1 MSELERPTIL
11 QIASEAYVDPRTV
24 RAEFAYQQGRRSKPV
39 RGLSGER
46 VRAAM
51 ARRGLVRAEETAR

>member
-1 MSELERPTIL
+1 MSDLDRPTIL
-11 QIASEAYVDPRTV
+11 QIASEAYVDPRSV
-24 RAEFAYQQGRRSKPV
+24 RAEIAYQQGRRPKPV

-51 ARRGLVRAEETAR
+51 ARRGLISQESKAH